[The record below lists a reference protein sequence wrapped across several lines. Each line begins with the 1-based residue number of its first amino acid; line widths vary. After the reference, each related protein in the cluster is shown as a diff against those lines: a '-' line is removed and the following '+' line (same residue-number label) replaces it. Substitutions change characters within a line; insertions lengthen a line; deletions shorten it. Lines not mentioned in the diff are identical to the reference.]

1 MNRILIALMLFL
13 ASFNVAYSIDPS
25 EVLKDPVLEQRAR
38 SISSGLRCLVCQN
51 QSIDESDADLA
62 KDLRMVVRERL
73 LEGDSD
79 TEVIEYVVARYGEFV
94 LLQPTF
100 AGHNLVLWL
109 TAPIIF
115 VIGAIALFLAQRKRK
130 AGTNPLSAEEQAE
143 LEALLNQKGD
153 ANGKGAGPKS
163 KV

>member
-1 MNRILIALMLFL
+1 MNRILIALILFL
-13 ASFNVAYSIDPS
+13 SSFNLALAIDPS
-25 EVLKDPVLEQRAR
+25 EVLADPLLEQRAR

-73 LEGDSD
+73 LDGDSD

-115 VIGAIALFLAQRKRK
+115 VIGAIALFLAQRRK
-130 AGTNPLSAEEQAE
+130 KAAATPLSSTEQAE
-143 LEALLNQKGD
+143 LEALLKQKGD
-153 ANGKGAGPKS
+153 DDGQGAGPKG
-163 KV
+163 

>member
-1 MNRILIALMLFL
+1 MNRIFIALIFVLNFAAAPL
-13 ASFNVAYSIDPS
+13 ALDPS
-25 EVLKDPVLEQRAR
+25 EVLADPVLEQRAR

-62 KDLRMVVRERL
+62 KDLRTVVRERL

-79 TEVIEYVVARYGEFV
+79 TEVIDYVVARYGEFV
-94 LLQPTF
+94 LLKPTF

-115 VIGAIALFLAQRKRK
+115 VIGALALLFAQRKSK
-130 AGTNPLSAEEQAE
+130 PVAAPLSAAEQAE
-143 LEALLNQKGD
+143 LEALLKTEGDDDAKGTGTKD
-153 ANGKGAGPKS
+153 QL
-163 KV
+163 